1 VSESLDPQVV
11 AYLERLEAGGAPPV
25 GEVPAAELRRAFA
38 AAAGDVFGP
47 VEPVASVEDRETGDG
62 IGVRIYRPVATEAL
76 SPALVYFH
84 GGGWVNGSPATHDGI
99 VRALARHS
107 GRAAV
112 SVDYRLAP
120 EHPFPAGL
128 DDAWSATRWV
138 AQAAGDLGI
147 DTERIA
153 VAGDSSGG
161 TLAAVVAHRAR
172 DTGLRLDAQALIC
185 PVLDCGFDTLS
196 YQRFATGY
204 GVTRDAMRW
213 YWAQY
218 LGDADG
224 ANPEVS
230 PLRAEDLTGLPPAV
244 LLVAGCD
251 PLRDEGLAY
260 AKALGAA
267 GVEVTLLPYEG
278 MIHNFVR
285 LAASIDRAAE
295 ALADVATR
303 LA

>member
-1 VSESLDPQVV
+1 MPWLTQWPRRRSSAAPRSGSQPGPLSTVSESLDPQVV
-11 AYLERLEAGGAPPV
+11 AYLERLEAGGAPAV

-38 AAAGDVFGP
+38 AAADDVFGP
-47 VEPVASVEDRETGDG
+47 VEPVASVEDRETDDG

-107 GRAAV
+107 GRVAV

-147 DTERIA
+147 DTGRIA

-161 TLAAVVAHRAR
+161 TLAAVVARRAR
-172 DTGLRLDAQALIC
+172 DTGLRLE
-185 PVLDCGFDTLS
+185 
-196 YQRFATGY
+196 R
-204 GVTRDAMRW
+204 
-213 YWAQY
+213 
-218 LGDADG
+218 
-224 ANPEVS
+224 
-230 PLRAEDLTGLPPAV
+230 
-244 LLVAGCD
+244 
-251 PLRDEGLAY
+251 
-260 AKALGAA
+260 
-267 GVEVTLLPYEG
+267 
-278 MIHNFVR
+278 R
-285 LAASIDRAAE
+285 L
-295 ALADVATR
+295 
-303 LA
+303 